1 MLDETV
7 VAADDVLAM
16 VARIRQPVRLV
27 RPDSGGDGTLP
38 PVYPEWLGDRSFT
51 DTHGVRFPYVAGEMA
66 NGIATTRMVAA
77 MARADMLGFYGAA
90 GLDPAVVERAVHELG
105 GELGDRASWGV

>member
-27 RPDSGGDGTLP
+27 RPDSGGDATLP
-38 PVYPEWLGDRSFT
+38 PLYPEWLGDRSFT

-66 NGIATTRMVAA
+66 NRIATTRMVAA
-77 MARADMLGFYGAA
+77 MARAGKLGFYCAA
-90 GLDPAVVERAVHELG
+90 RLHPAVVERA
-105 GELGDRASWGV
+105 RAAIG